1 MTTIDGRSQL
11 RKRGREVV
19 IPTHALILRFR
30 IELQRTDPLLWREI
44 EVLGDYNLQLVGD
57 AIDDE
62 IFLRICRETGRR
74 RDLVEK
80 LLDLSRFDE
89 AEAEVRLADDS
100 ELLTLAD
107 LLREQ
112 GHAERAEHLVR
123 EHQPAPQWQDRYD
136 EWRRERARE
145 RGDIAAALALSTDC
159 TASSR

>member
-1 MTTIDGRSQL
+1 MTTIDARSQL

-19 IPTHALILRFR
+19 IPTQALILRFR

-74 RDLVEK
+74 
-80 LLDLSRFDE
+80 
-89 AEAEVRLADDS
+89 
-100 ELLTLAD
+100 
-107 LLREQ
+107 REQ